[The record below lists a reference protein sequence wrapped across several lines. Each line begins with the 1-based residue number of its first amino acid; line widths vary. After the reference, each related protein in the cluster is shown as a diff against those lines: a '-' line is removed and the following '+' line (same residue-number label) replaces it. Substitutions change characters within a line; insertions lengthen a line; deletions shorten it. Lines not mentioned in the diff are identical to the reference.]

1 MKKYLFILML
11 LSGFFAGSCGDD
23 TPVIPEPEPEPPV
36 VTPPDNPVNPN
47 EVVYDET
54 GCLYTSYNKLV
65 MCGYQ
70 GWFSCSGDPT
80 GMGWVHYPHE
90 GALRPGS
97 INIDFWPD
105 MTEYEKKYVAPNFK
119 YADDSQAY
127 LFSSGDYSTVDLHFK
142 WMKDYG
148 IDGVFVQRFVSQTT
162 GGAAKTRVNMVLE
175 HCLKAA
181 KKYERAIAIMYD
193 GSAGSNQDYDRIT
206 SDWNELV
213 EKYKLFDNVENPTF
227 LRHNGKPVFSLW
239 GYGFT
244 SRGFDPQ
251 IFDSICENICD
262 SEKRKVSIMLGVPYN
277 WRTLSGDCVDDER
290 FHESLKK
297 WVDIIMPWGVG
308 RYDNNNVASRIAE
321 MVPADLQW
329 CKTNQ
334 IDYVPTVSPGFSWAN
349 MHNNEP
355 PATYPYD
362 QCPRNGGD
370 FFWTQVVAARQAY
383 SQVKPA
389 AQMLYVAMFDEMDEG
404 TCIFKC
410 ETASHLPLNTPRRF
424 VGYEDDRGSD
434 HYLWLA
440 GKASELFHGVGG
452 FGTSQPIRN

>member
-1 MKKYLFILML
+1 MKKYLIPFLSLFL
-11 LSGFFAGSCGDD
+11 LWSCGDNEQ
-23 TPVIPEPEPEPPV
+23 PSPPPPEPPV
-36 VTPPDNPVNPN
+36 TPPPTDEPNPN

-54 GCLYTSYNKLV
+54 GCLYTSYNQLV

-70 GWFSCSGDPT
+70 GWFSCQGDPSN
-80 GMGWVHYPHE
+80 MGWVHYPHD
-90 GALRPGS
+90 GTLRPGA

-105 MTEYEKKYVAPNFK
+105 ITEYEKQYVAPNFK
-119 YADDSQAY
+119 YADGSQAY
-127 LFSSGDYSTVDLHFK
+127 LFSSADYSSVDLHFK

-148 IDGVFVQRFVSQTT
+148 IDGVFVQRFVSQTV
-162 GGAAKTRVNMVLE
+162 GGAAKSRVNMVLE

-181 KKYERAIAIMYD
+181 KKYGRAVAVMYD
-193 GSAGSNQDYDRIT
+193 GSAGSEQDYERIT

-213 EKYKLFDNVENPTF
+213 ELYKLYDPVENPTF

-251 IFDSICENICD
+251 IFDRICENIRGA
-262 SEKRKVSIMLGVPYN
+262 EQKKVSIMLGVPYN

-308 RYDNNNVASRIAE
+308 RYRNNNASETVTAN
-321 MVPADLQW
+321 VTADLQW
-329 CKTNQ
+329 CKANK
-334 IDYVPTVSPGFSWAN
+334 IDYVPVAYPGFSWAN
-349 MHNNEP
+349 MKGGDNQYD
-355 PATYPYD
+355 AT
-362 QCPRNGGD
+362 PREGGD
-370 FFWTQVVAARQAY
+370 FFWNQVVASKQAY
-383 SQVKPA
+383 NQVKPK
-389 AQMLYVAMFDEMDEG
+389 AQMLYVAMFDELDEG

-410 ETASHLPLNTPRRF
+410 ETDDHLPLNGVGRF
-424 VGYEDDRGSD
+424 VGYENERGSD

-440 GKASELFHGVGG
+440 GKASELFHGGAG
-452 FGTSQPIRN
+452 FGTSQPVRH